1 MFHRRQRKPN
11 RQSRIGNP
19 EKLATLGT
27 QDTKR
32 RQTNQ
37 KQTKQKQKTQHK
49 MCWTPLYENKHKK
62 TRELLQ
68 TTECKNEPSIFFY
81 TKRHENS
88 YKQLGVKTNR
98 ASFSMQKP

>member
-1 MFHRRQRKPN
+1 MFHKRQRKPN

-32 RQTNQ
+32 RQT
-37 KQTKQKQKTQHK
+37 KQKQKTPHK
-49 MCWTPLYENKHKK
+49 MCWTPLCENKHKK

-68 TTECKNEPSIFFY
+68 TTECK
-81 TKRHENS
+81 
-88 YKQLGVKTNR
+88 TNR
-98 ASFSMQKP
+98 ASFLTQKDTRTPTNN